1 MSDLQAV
8 VSQPFAPVVGSV
20 TAQPGDAVRDVL
32 VQAINA
38 GMLAETDLACTVV
51 HLNGQALVRAETL
64 ATIIEDGD
72 VLNIVVE
79 PLGGGG
85 GKKDVGQALFQI
97 AVMVAAF
104 AIAGPAGSAAG
115 GLFTAGS
122 AAAAIAT
129 AVGQAAATAAV
140 LTAGQMIGAA
150 IFKPESQG
158 GASGDRYALQSASNQ
173 YRPWQSMPLALG
185 ACVVAPD
192 LAVKTFTRSI
202 GDDVWI
208 YGILGLHYGPCVV
221 SDMRIGDTLVS
232 SLPPGEIE
240 TVEHLTPGPR
250 TFSLYPNDT
259 DESGFT
265 DELDEDGTTVV
276 VHAAGAEGELFELD
290 LFLPEGLY
298 FAKDDGRVE
307 TASVTVTVRRREIDA
322 FGTPTGSWTAAGTT
336 ALSNRTREP
345 VRATHSVSLPLGRY
359 EFEVKR
365 SAPPDASEKRHDTVI
380 LTAIR
385 AIAFR
390 KPIVDETL
398 SVIEFKVKASA
409 VNQGTLAPI
418 TCRIEPVC
426 EVWSGSAWTTP
437 EATSNPSAL
446 TRWLVTGPAPA
457 KPLLTGQAD
466 TGLRAWSETCVTRGW
481 TAGLYLTDR
490 KSQRDALKLLE
501 TAGRAGLWWDGSRIV
516 AACWAE
522 RPAPKQIFNG
532 RNLRDRSGT
541 IVYPEPVHALRVE
554 FANIDRRG
562 EADEI
567 IVYAT
572 GYAAVAGGGLQAAS
586 RLEAWRV
593 EGQCTR
599 TRALKDG
606 VWELTRRKL
615 QRRVETWTTDVEHVA
630 CSFGDRVLVSWRAV
644 GEGLGEARVRALRTA
659 GGLVTGLRLD
669 QEVQMTSGVAYACDM
684 RFIGGSGPAAVRG
697 VDLVNT
703 PGSSREIVFATPRAV
718 GICPRPDD
726 LITWGE
732 ATTLS
737 SDLEIVGIEPSEDLT
752 ARITGRKY
760 VAPALIAAEDAA
772 GSPSPST
779 LSGDRTARPPQPVL
793 LGVQGAASGVRV
805 SFSIPPWAGSPITG
819 IAARWR
825 VTPETPNDQGWVEL
839 PMLSASA
846 RDLTTPPPRLFPALT
861 GEVEDA
867 PIDVELVV
875 VSASG
880 QTSEPLLIEAIAIE
894 RVVNDPTTNPSLDL
908 TLDGNR
914 LVAGRSADVLLWFGP
929 DTVEAADTET
939 SNADFALGIDGKTY
953 RQGIAQDELYSE
965 PFTSSPVTVSG
976 ALADIVTFTLAQDV
990 TTTAIFNVAMGLNI
1004 SAPTPRTRSSSTTVA
1019 PSGVW
1024 EIWEL
1029 PASGTTN
1036 QRKVDSGTWS
1046 SAIIG
1051 GGGSPQNIESLE
1063 IDGEGDHWSDLS
1075 RQWRFRHG
1083 GAERFVLKMS
1093 ATGADLIDVIL
1104 TARLSI
1110 QKF

>member
-8 VSQPFAPVVGSV
+8 VSQPFVPVAGPLV
-20 TAQPGDAVRDVL
+20 ARPGGLVRDVL

-38 GMLAETDLACTVV
+38 GMLTQTDLACTVV
-51 HLNGQALVRAETL
+51 HLNGKPLARSETL
-64 ATIIEDGD
+64 ATILQADD

-79 PLGGGG
+79 PLGGGGG

-104 AIAGPAGSAAG
+104 AIAGPGGALATQTALQGTALLLTQAA
-115 GLFTAGS
+115 
-122 AAAAIAT
+122 AAAAIT
-129 AVGQAAATAAV
+129 
-140 LTAGQMIGAA
+140 TAGQFIGAA

-173 YRPWQSMPLALG
+173 YRPWSSMPLALG

-192 LAVKTFTRSI
+192 LAVKTFTRAI

-208 YGILGLHYGPCVV
+208 YGILGLHYGPCVATE
-221 SDMRIGDTLVS
+221 MRIGDTLVS
-232 SLPPGEIE
+232 SLPAGEIE

-259 DESGFT
+259 DEQGFT
-265 DELDEDGTTVV
+265 DELNEDGTTVV

-322 FGTPTGSWTAAGTT
+322 FGVPTGSWTAAGTT

-359 EFEVKR
+359 EFELKR

-398 SVIEFKVKASA
+398 SVIEFRVKASA

-426 EVWSGSAWTTP
+426 SVWNGSNWSTTA
-437 EATSNPSAL
+437 ATSNPAAL
-446 TRWLVTGPAPA
+446 VRWLLTGPAPA
-457 KPLLTGQAD
+457 KPLLTSQAD

-501 TAGRAGLWWDGSRIV
+501 TAGRAGLWWDGSRMV

-572 GYAAVAGGGLQAAS
+572 GYAAVAGGGLLAAS

-606 VWELTRRKL
+606 VWELTRRTL

-644 GEGLGEARVRALRTA
+644 GEGLGEARVRAVRTA

-669 QEVQMTSGVAYACDM
+669 QEVEMTTGVAYACDM
-684 RFIGGSGPAAVRG
+684 RFMVSSGGGSGPTAVRG

-718 GICPRPDD
+718 ADCPRPDD
-726 LITWGE
+726 LITWGV

-752 ARITGRKY
+752 ARITARKY

-772 GSPSPST
+772 GTPSPST
-779 LSGDRTARPPQPVL
+779 LTGDRTARPPAPVL

-875 VSASG
+875 VVASG
-880 QTSEPLLIEAIAIE
+880 QTSEPLLVEAIAIE
-894 RVVNDPTTNPSLDL
+894 RVVNDPTTDPALDL

-914 LVAGRSADVLLWFGP
+914 LVAGRSGDVLFWFGS
-929 DTVEAADTET
+929 DTVQAADAEVA
-939 SNADFALGIDGKTY
+939 NADFALGTDGKTY

-965 PFTSSPVTVSG
+965 MFTSSPVTVSG
-976 ALADIVTFTLAQDV
+976 AMADIVTFTLAQAV
-990 TTTAIFNVAMGLNI
+990 TTTAIFNVSMGLNI
-1004 SAPTPRTRSSSTTVA
+1004 STPTPRTRSSSTTVA
-1019 PSGVW
+1019 PSGAW

-1029 PASGTTN
+1029 PVSGTTN

-1093 ATGADLIDVIL
+1093 ATGADLIDVVL
-1104 TARLSI
+1104 TTRLSI